1 MVAVQDSS
9 RQHQLRNWL
18 VPYLGEIPEDSLVP
32 ASTDASFRRYY
43 RLTLRGDGALPS
55 ASGRGTP
62 LWRRQD
68 VPASVILM
76 DAPPPQED
84 LGRFVTVAQRLRGLG
99 LHVPAV
105 FATDLEAGFA
115 LVGDLGHTTYLAA
128 LEHDPTRVEA
138 LYDAAI
144 DALVC
149 LQCAPEDLTDALPA
163 YDEALLRREL
173 SILEDWYL
181 QHHLRLPPGSHAQ
194 VLGPA
199 GDALVEYALAQA
211 PVAVHRDYHC
221 RNLMSSDPLPGVLD
235 FQDMVRGAPAYDLA
249 SLLRDCYLEL
259 PSAFQQRCLARYQDG
274 LAARR
279 KGDRPSP
286 SLDALSE
293 QVDWAAIQRH
303 LKVLGIFTRL
313 CYRDGRAEYL
323 QYLPRVRAYLIE
335 ACARHGQL
343 KALGELV
350 AQVAAD
356 DDAAVARVRAGAG
369 A

>member
-1 MVAVQDSS
+1 M
-9 RQHQLRNWL
+9 
-18 VPYLGEIPEDSLVP
+18 P

-55 ASGRGTP
+55 AIGHGTAP
-62 LWRRQD
+62 WPAQD

-84 LGRFVTVAQRLRGLG
+84 LRRFVGLAQRLHALG
-99 LHVPAV
+99 LHVPAIHASD
-105 FATDLEAGFA
+105 FEAGFA
-115 LVGDLGHTTYLAA
+115 LVGDLGHTTYLAS
-128 LEHDPTRVEA
+128 LEHDPTRAEA

-144 DALVC
+144 DALVD
-149 LQCAPEDLTDALPA
+149 LQCAPPEFTAALPA

-173 SILEDWYL
+173 SMLEDWYL
-181 QHHLRLPPGSHAQ
+181 QHHLGLAPGSHAQ
-194 VLGPA
+194 VLAPA
-199 GDALVEYALAQA
+199 GDALVAYALAQA

-221 RNLMSSDPLPGVLD
+221 RNLMCSDPLPGVLD

-259 PSAFQQRCLARYQDG
+259 PAAFQRRCLTRYQRG
-274 LAARR
+274 LA
-279 KGDRPSP
+279 DRGGANGPVP
-286 SLDALSE
+286 SLDTLSE

-313 CYRDGRAEYL
+313 WYRDGRAEYL

-335 ACARHGQL
+335 ACARHEPLQ
-343 KALGELV
+343 ALGELI
-350 AQVAAD
+350 AHWGPGD
-356 DDAAVARVRAGAG
+356 EAAVARVREEATSS
-369 A
+369 